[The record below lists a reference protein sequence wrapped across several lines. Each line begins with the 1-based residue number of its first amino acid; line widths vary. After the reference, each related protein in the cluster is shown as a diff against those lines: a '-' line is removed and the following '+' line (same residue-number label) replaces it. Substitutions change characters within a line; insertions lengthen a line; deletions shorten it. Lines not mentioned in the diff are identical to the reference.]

1 MKSIIWNMTRLCPWT
16 CKFCCVG
23 AECISGLK
31 KVNTEKDKDF
41 KHNNELSFN
50 EKINVIDQLK
60 KAILELIFQE
70 EIF

>member
-41 KHNNELSFN
+41 KSALS
-50 EKINVIDQLK
+50 IDVTQK
-60 KAILELIFQE
+60 E
-70 EIF
+70 